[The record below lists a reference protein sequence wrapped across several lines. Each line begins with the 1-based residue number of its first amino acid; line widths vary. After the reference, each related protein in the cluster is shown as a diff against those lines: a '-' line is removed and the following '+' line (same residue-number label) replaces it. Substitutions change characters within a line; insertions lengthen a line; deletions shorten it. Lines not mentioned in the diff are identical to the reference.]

1 MKKNGFIMA
10 SLLGILFLGSC
21 KKDWVCEC
29 TIGSGDTTIVN
40 NETIEGSTFRKAKKE
55 CEDKDAT
62 SFGSCKLKP

>member
-1 MKKNGFIMA
+1 MKKKVSIIALVFGMFV
-10 SLLGILFLGSC
+10 LGSC

-29 TIGSGDTTIVN
+29 TLGSGDTTIVTT
-40 NETIEGSTFRKAKKE
+40 ETIEGSSFRKAKQE